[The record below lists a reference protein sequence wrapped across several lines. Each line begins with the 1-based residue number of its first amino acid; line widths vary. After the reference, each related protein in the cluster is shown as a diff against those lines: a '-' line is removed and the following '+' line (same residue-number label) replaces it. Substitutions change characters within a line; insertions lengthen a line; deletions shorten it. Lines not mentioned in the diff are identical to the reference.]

1 MALPEIEP
9 RVHDLLLQSLC
20 ELDVVTDAEWSSC
33 IELLCGS
40 LLSLDSQLEET
51 LSAVVRASMVIQ
63 QFLLALAAPGLA
75 GPTRAAVLDSVRWLL
90 DNVHNDE
97 LVVTPAGRPPG
108 AVTRSSVNALSRGR

>member
-1 MALPEIEP
+1 M
-9 RVHDLLLQSLC
+9 VHELLLQSLR
-20 ELDVVTDAEWSSC
+20 ELDVVADAEWSSC

-51 LSAVVRASMVIQ
+51 LSAVIRASMVIQ

-90 DNVHNDE
+90 DNLHNDE
-97 LVVTPAGRPPG
+97 LAVAPAARATG
-108 AVTRSSVNALSRGR
+108 AVTHSSVNALTYGR